1 MPDWI
6 KDNLAVTKALA
17 RTGEALVRKDL
28 REPSNWNILF
38 DIILVLFVLGLSI
51 ICGTFH
57 LANHIPLFWGVV
69 LAFIFI
75 LVCLA
80 WTIYVYSKKAY

>member
-1 MPDWI
+1 MLDWI
-6 KDNLAVTKALA
+6 KDNLGIAKALA
-17 RTGEALVRKDL
+17 RIGEALVRKDL

-57 LANHIPLFWGVV
+57 LTNHIPLFWCVV
-69 LAFIFI
+69 LAFLFI
-75 LVCLA
+75 LVCLS
-80 WTIYVYSKKAY
+80 WTIYVYSKKS